1 MVNLTLKHE
10 RLLTNVILLFYY
22 FTIFFNSKF
31 LKFKK
36 NRVKFLKYLILLLKK
51 MQKCVILHICR
62 EKTKKTKKKLK
73 KTPYMKNYMF
83 FHNNLEFSVSIY

>member
-1 MVNLTLKHE
+1 M
-10 RLLTNVILLFYY
+10 LFYY
-22 FTIFFNSKF
+22 FTILLFYNFFNSKF

-36 NRVKFLKYLILLLKK
+36 NRVKFFKYLILLLKK

-62 EKTKKTKKKLK
+62 EKTKKKKKNSK
-73 KTPYMKNYMF
+73 KIPYMKKYMF

>member
-51 MQKCVILHICR
+51 MQKMR
-62 EKTKKTKKKLK
+62 DPT
-73 KTPYMKNYMF
+73 YM
-83 FHNNLEFSVSIY
+83 